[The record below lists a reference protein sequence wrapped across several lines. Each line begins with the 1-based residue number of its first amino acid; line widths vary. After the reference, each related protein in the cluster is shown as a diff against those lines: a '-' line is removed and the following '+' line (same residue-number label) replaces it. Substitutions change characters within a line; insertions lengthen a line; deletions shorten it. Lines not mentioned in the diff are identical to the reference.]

1 MKLKA
6 LLEGYAW
13 ERRSDGS
20 LPTIADTAAAYERK
34 MQDQSNFLTEDVTH
48 ISIGSESAKF
58 LIAGRDNTIRFIPAN
73 RTTLDQLAN
82 ISSEEIQD
90 TLQAYCESKTGLKF
104 SSLWND
110 PGAGYAFSVDIYSV
124 IKKLQG

>member
-1 MKLKA
+1 MKLQA

-13 ERRSDGS
+13 ERRADGS
-20 LPTIADTAAAYERK
+20 LPTVADTTAAYERK
-34 MQDQSNFLTEDVTH
+34 MQEQSNFLTEDVTQ
-48 ISIGSESAKF
+48 ISISSKSAKF
-58 LIAGRDNTIRFIPAN
+58 LIAGKDNTIRFIPAD
-73 RTTLDQLAN
+73 RITLDRLSN

-90 TLQAYCESKTGLKF
+90 TLQSYCESKTGFKF
-104 SSLWND
+104 SSLQND